1 VTFISAT
8 PQQGTCNQAAGVVT
22 CNLGGLAVG
31 AFTQINIE
39 VVPNNTG
46 AIVNIAQIAGNE
58 FDPLSSNNISAQTT
72 DVTSVPVGP
81 PPGGGGDVP
90 GSDLFVVKFASPSP
104 GVQGEQINYTISIGN
119 LGPLDATGLTLLDI
133 LPAGVTFVSVNSSQ
147 GTCAELGGIVTC
159 NLGNLPDIGEGII
172 AIINIVVIPNGTGSV
187 VNTATV
193 TASQGDP
200 NSSNNAAVVIVQI
213 VDGSGNPIPPE
224 PGTDTGTNNSS
235 CSSSLAGAPKLSD
248 AAFNLGLLLLPLLI
262 FSIRAI
268 RRRN

>member
-1 VTFISAT
+1 M
-8 PQQGTCNQAAGVVT
+8 
-22 CNLGGLAVG
+22 
-31 AFTQINIE
+31 
-39 VVPNNTG
+39 
-46 AIVNIAQIAGNE
+46 
-58 FDPLSSNNISAQTT
+58 
-72 DVTSVPVGP
+72 
-81 PPGGGGDVP
+81 
-90 GSDLFVVKFASPSP
+90 
-104 GVQGEQINYTISIGN
+104 
-119 LGPLDATGLTLLDI
+119 
-133 LPAGVTFVSVNSSQ
+133 
-147 GTCAELGGIVTC
+147 
-159 NLGNLPDIGEGII
+159 
-172 AIINIVVIPNGTGSV
+172 VIPNGTGSV